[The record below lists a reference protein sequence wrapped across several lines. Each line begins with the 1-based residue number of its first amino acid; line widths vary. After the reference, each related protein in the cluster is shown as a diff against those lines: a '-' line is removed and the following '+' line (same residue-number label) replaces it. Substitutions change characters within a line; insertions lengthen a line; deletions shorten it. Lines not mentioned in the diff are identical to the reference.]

1 LEAQCCSADARA
13 NKEEWHRLAEE
24 AEPAALGGS
33 LLIILLTAKTRAAG
47 WKRLE
52 VQAETASREVPG
64 EPKTLQHEAEQL
76 SSSPPDALETKAEK
90 PPIRSISTKRQR
102 EPSSTSSYG
111 MSPWEVETEA
121 IRYSTGAR
129 SVKGRNFRCRRMADC
144 QRPSRSG
151 SRIAHC
157 I

>member
-1 LEAQCCSADARA
+1 LEAQCCSAEARA

-76 SSSPPDALETKAEK
+76 SSSPPDALEAKAEK
-90 PPIRSISTKRQR
+90 TADQINLD
-102 EPSSTSSYG
+102 
-111 MSPWEVETEA
+111 EA
-121 IRYSTGAR
+121 ATRAIIDEQLRDVAL
-129 SVKGRNFRCRRMADC
+129 
-144 QRPSRSG
+144 G
-151 SRIAHC
+151 S
-157 I
+157 